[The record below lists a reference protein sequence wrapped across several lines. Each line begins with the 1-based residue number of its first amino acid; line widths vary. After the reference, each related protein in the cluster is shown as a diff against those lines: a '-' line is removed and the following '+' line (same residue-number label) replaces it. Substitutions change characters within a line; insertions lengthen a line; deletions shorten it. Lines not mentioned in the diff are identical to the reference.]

1 MPTAP
6 LLSRTAQGHLSLD
19 MEDDPG
25 NLWPALLEHL
35 HTRGASGIDHDHMGS
50 TLDASIGPHF
60 RLGAVQLRSGW
71 DNWSGY
77 YLMSDSAAGDAL
89 LQELYAWLL
98 ARPV

>member
-25 NLWPALLEHL
+25 NLWPSLLERL
-35 HTRGASGIDHDHMGS
+35 RTLGASGVDHDHMGS
-50 TLDASIGPHF
+50 TVDASIGPHF
-60 RLGAVQLRSGW
+60 RLGDVQLKSGW

-77 YLMSDSAAGDAL
+77 YLMADSAAGDAL
-89 LQELYAWLL
+89 LQELYAWLR
-98 ARPV
+98 AQPV